1 MRRAVL
7 EILRATHLIGLADR
21 AIALR
26 AALQANGENRA
37 YRAAHVRRAF
47 PDPLLVFE
55 VAGHAKLS
63 QFDRSGAAH
72 ARVIADLLREAEL
85 PDAPRILEWGCGPAR
100 ILAHLPE
107 ALNIEGAL
115 YSGCDPDVRAIT
127 FAKTAYSRIEFTQSP
142 PLPPTPFAPGAFDA
156 IYGVSIFTHLPAAAA
171 KAWAAELA
179 RMCAPGGCV
188 VVSTHGARA
197 AARLEGRDRAA
208 FEAGRYVTL
217 GGAKAGSR
225 TYVSYFNENAGH
237 ALFDPWFE
245 HVWCKADED
254 GGFGQDLW
262 VLRHPRQPE
271 RA

>member
-26 AALQANGENRA
+26 AALQADSENKA
-37 YRAAHVRRAF
+37 YRAANLRRPF

-63 QFDRSGAAH
+63 QFDSSGAAH
-72 ARVIADLLREAEL
+72 ARVIADILRDMEL
-85 PDAPRILEWGCGPAR
+85 PEAPRILEWGCGPAR

-107 ALNIEGAL
+107 ALNIGDAV
-115 YSGCDPDVRAIT
+115 YSGCDPDMRAVT
-127 FAKTAYSRIEFTQSP
+127 FAKAAYPRIEFTQSP
-142 PLPPTPFAPGAFDA
+142 PLPPTSFAPGAFDA

-188 VVSTHGARA
+188 VVSTHGSRA
-197 AARLEGRDRAA
+197 ASRLEGRDRAA

-217 GGAKAGSR
+217 GGAKVGSR
-225 TYVSYFNENAGH
+225 TYVSYFNENAGQ
-237 ALFDPWFE
+237 ALFGQWFE
-245 HVWCKADED
+245 HVSCKADDE

-262 VLRHPRQPE
+262 LLRHPRQPE